1 MKSIKR
7 NSADNHNQQNNDNN
21 QFFALIHSVT
31 LNFGQ
36 KYNNLCRLLEKYY
49 GNKGNITRAID
60 DISFDVAEGEYIGIM
75 GASGSGKTTLL
86 NCISTIDSATAGHI
100 YLEGEDLTTLKSAQ
114 LEQFRRE
121 KLGFIFQDFNLLD
134 TLTAFENIAL
144 ALTIMK
150 VPTKEIEPRVQKVAE
165 LLNITD
171 VLSKHPYQMSG
182 GQRQR
187 VASARAIVT
196 NPSMVLADEPTGA
209 LDSKSARMLLE
220 SFRKLNEEMNA
231 TILMV
236 THDAFTASYCK
247 RILFIKDGK
256 LFNELIRGTESRK
269 EFFDRI
275 MDVIALLGGDL
286 NAE

>member
-1 MKSIKR
+1 MKNILKVE
-7 NSADNHNQQNNDNN
+7 H
-21 QFFALIHSVT
+21 
-31 LNFGQ
+31 
-36 KYNNLCRLLEKYY
+36 LEKYY

-100 YLEGEDLTTLKSAQ
+100 YLEGEDLTTLKSSQ
-114 LEQFRRE
+114 LEWFRRE

-134 TLTAFENIAL
+134 TLTGFENIAL

-150 VPTKEIEPRVQKVAE
+150 VPAKEIGQRVQKVAE

-196 NPSMVLADEPTGA
+196 NPSMILADEPTGA

-220 SFRKLNEEMNA
+220 SFRKLNDEIQA

-275 MDVIALLGGDL
+275 MEVIALLGGDL